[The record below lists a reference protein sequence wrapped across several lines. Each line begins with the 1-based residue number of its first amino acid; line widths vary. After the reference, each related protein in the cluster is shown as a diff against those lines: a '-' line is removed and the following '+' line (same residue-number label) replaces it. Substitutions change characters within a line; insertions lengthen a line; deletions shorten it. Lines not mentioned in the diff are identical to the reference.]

1 MLLNLSL
8 NPEKRYS
15 VLVLCTGNSARS
27 IMAEALFN
35 TVGQQKFQA
44 FSAGSHPV
52 GRVNPYALEQ
62 IKDLPLDVNDY
73 KSKSWLEFAEEGAP
87 ELDFVITVCNNAA
100 QESCPTFPGKSTHI
114 NWALPDPAAVEGTDA
129 ARSAFAQVFGE
140 FKSRI
145 EALVAMP
152 LEQQTPQEITALMR
166 AFTK

>member
-1 MLLNLSL
+1 MLLDPSL
-8 NPEKRYS
+8 HPEKRYS

-62 IKDLPLDVNDY
+62 IKTLPLEISDY
-73 KSKSWLEFAEEGAP
+73 HSKSWLEFAQEGAP

-100 QESCPTFPGKSTHI
+100 QESCPAFPGNSIHI
-114 NWALPDPAAVEGTDA
+114 NWALPDPAAVDDSDA
-129 ARSAFAQVFGE
+129 ARVAFANVFGE

-145 EALVAMP
+145 ETLVAMP
-152 LEQQTPQEITALMR
+152 LEQHTLLKIATAMR
-166 AFTK
+166 ALA